1 MNVKS
6 LIETITSAITTTGLA
21 RYVINDRSFLAELLS
36 DKRPTPSGPQT
47 DAEVLGIKP
56 FIDYRPTDRLPV
68 TMLVVRRV
76 WKPLMLLPGL
86 CYRGAA
92 VAAALMSGAR
102 VKRLADCPS
111 KVRSAR
117 VNFVIFFVSLVFAIV
132 LLLVILSFFIRG
144 VLFFDP
150 SQRINEHGAITMAQP
165 CGSERNVFLYNTG
178 QCWANTGIQVV
189 RGDRVEVT
197 ASGAYY
203 GRVADLY
210 HCAKDN
216 CVLPFDM
223 VMPGL
228 SYDVA
233 GKDKQDMRSAQLT
246 RLCMYKGETRRLL
259 GMEWTAV
266 EPVFGSLLYQIRA
279 SNEPLLYDSDRDAD
293 HRRMIQ
299 GNHDRGRVFSFE
311 ARHSGDLYVSVN
323 DIYLDRRVL
332 DIMDSC
338 RNTAVVTS
346 LLERY
351 GPAMTNGQKI
361 AMLRAGLGRKYLPE
375 MWFADNMGEILF
387 NITVHRNVI
396 REANTAESFFAHVY
410 RHIDRFFDQRPG
422 AILLQVAVA
431 LAVIVLL
438 LWADNRFMHRSPKE

>member
-36 DKRPTPSGPQT
+36 DRRPTPSGPQT

-68 TMLVVRRV
+68 TMLVVRMV
-76 WKPLMLLPGL
+76 WKTLMLLPWL

-117 VNFVIFFVSLVFAIV
+117 VNFVIF
-132 LLLVILSFFIRG
+132 
-144 VLFFDP
+144 
-150 SQRINEHGAITMAQP
+150 
-165 CGSERNVFLYNTG
+165 
-178 QCWANTGIQVV
+178 
-189 RGDRVEVT
+189 
-197 ASGAYY
+197 
-203 GRVADLY
+203 
-210 HCAKDN
+210 
-216 CVLPFDM
+216 
-223 VMPGL
+223 
-228 SYDVA
+228 
-233 GKDKQDMRSAQLT
+233 
-246 RLCMYKGETRRLL
+246 
-259 GMEWTAV
+259 
-266 EPVFGSLLYQIRA
+266 FGSLLYQIRA

-438 LWADNRFMHRSPKE
+438 LWADNRFMHRSPNE

>member
-68 TMLVVRRV
+68 TMLVVRMV
-76 WKPLMLLPGL
+76 WKTLMLLPWL

-150 SQRINEHGAITMAQP
+150 SQRINEQGAITMAQP

-266 EPVFGSLLYQIRA
+266 ESVFGSLLYQIRA

-299 GNHDRGRVFSFE
+299 GE
-311 ARHSGDLYVSVN
+311 
-323 DIYLDRRVL
+323 
-332 DIMDSC
+332 
-338 RNTAVVTS
+338 
-346 LLERY
+346 
-351 GPAMTNGQKI
+351 P
-361 AMLRAGLGRKYLPE
+361 
-375 MWFADNMGEILF
+375 
-387 NITVHRNVI
+387 
-396 REANTAESFFAHVY
+396 
-410 RHIDRFFDQRPG
+410 RPWPC
-422 AILLQVAVA
+422 LQ
-431 LAVIVLL
+431 L
-438 LWADNRFMHRSPKE
+438 

>member
-68 TMLVVRRV
+68 TMLVVRMV
-76 WKPLMLLPGL
+76 WKTLMLLPWL

-150 SQRINEHGAITMAQP
+150 SQRINEQGAITMAQP

-178 QCWANTGIQVV
+178 
-189 RGDRVEVT
+189 
-197 ASGAYY
+197 
-203 GRVADLY
+203 
-210 HCAKDN
+210 
-216 CVLPFDM
+216 
-223 VMPGL
+223 
-228 SYDVA
+228 
-233 GKDKQDMRSAQLT
+233 
-246 RLCMYKGETRRLL
+246 
-259 GMEWTAV
+259 
-266 EPVFGSLLYQIRA
+266 
-279 SNEPLLYDSDRDAD
+279 
-293 HRRMIQ
+293 
-299 GNHDRGRVFSFE
+299 
-311 ARHSGDLYVSVN
+311 
-323 DIYLDRRVL
+323 
-332 DIMDSC
+332 
-338 RNTAVVTS
+338 
-346 LLERY
+346 
-351 GPAMTNGQKI
+351 
-361 AMLRAGLGRKYLPE
+361 
-375 MWFADNMGEILF
+375 
-387 NITVHRNVI
+387 
-396 REANTAESFFAHVY
+396 
-410 RHIDRFFDQRPG
+410 
-422 AILLQVAVA
+422 
-431 LAVIVLL
+431 
-438 LWADNRFMHRSPKE
+438 